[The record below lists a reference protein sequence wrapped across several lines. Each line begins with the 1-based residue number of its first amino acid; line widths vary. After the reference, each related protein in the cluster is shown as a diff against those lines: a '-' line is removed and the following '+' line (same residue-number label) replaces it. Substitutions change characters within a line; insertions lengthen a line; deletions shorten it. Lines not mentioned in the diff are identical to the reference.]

1 MKYTL
6 ILAIACLLVSLA
18 PASGQKII
26 EKNLSY
32 TKGQKIDLNLRF
44 GDRIQVNAWDKNE
57 VYIKAEVFINSG
69 KLNDA
74 LLLTFNSSQTEISV
88 DADFDKE
95 QLKKGK
101 REDCPPSDDGSFRGY
116 YDGKNYVCSEI
127 TYQVFL
133 PKGADLRME
142 TISANIELKDLTG
155 PVFAKSISGF
165 VDMSWPAGKGASVS
179 MKSITGELYSDLDI
193 AYLNKKDKPQHV
205 GYLLKGTV
213 NGGGPEVYLESI
225 SNDIY
230 LRKAGK

>member
-1 MKYTL
+1 MKYTFL
-6 ILAIACLLVSLA
+6 LAIACLLLALA
-18 PASGQKII
+18 PVSAQKII
-26 EKNLSY
+26 EKNLPY
-32 TKGQKIDLNLRF
+32 TKGQKVELNLKF
-44 GDRIQVNAWDKNE
+44 GDKIQVNAWDKNE
-57 VYIKAEVFINSG
+57 VYIKAEVLINSG

-74 LLLTFNSSQTEISV
+74 LIMNFTSDKDEISV
-88 DADFDKE
+88 TADFDKE
-95 QLKKGK
+95 QMKKGK
-101 REDCPPSDDGSFRGY
+101 REDCPPTDDGSFRGY
-116 YDGKNYVCSEI
+116 HDGNSYVCSEI

-155 PVFAKSISGF
+155 PIYAKSISGF
-165 VDMSWPAGKGASVS
+165 VDMNWPAGKGASVS

-193 AYLNKKDKPQHV
+193 AYLNKKDTPQHV